1 MQTLYLPLNP
11 KCSNF
16 KGEKT
21 FETFVVKKIKMK
33 NLYINNRFFFSLIGV
48 GILYV
53 FAFFFPG
60 LMMVAHIVLLLVFL
74 ATMVDYLLL
83 FREKDGVL
91 AQRILPEKLSNGDEN
106 PVKVDIKN
114 NYSFKIN
121 TKIIDEI
128 PFQFQKRDFL
138 IQKQIAPG
146 KNTLFQ
152 YILEPKERGE
162 YSFGALNIFVSSPLG
177 FISKRFTFQKDA
189 MLPAYPSFVHL
200 TKYELMAL
208 QNEFLLGGI
217 KRIRKLGHT
226 MEFEQIKEYVPGD
239 DVRTINWK
247 ATSKTNRLMVN
258 QFQDEK
264 SQRIFMLIDKGR
276 TMKMP
281 FKGLSLLDYSI
292 NASMALSHIILKKGD
307 RAGMMTFSKKTENK
321 VAADNKSGQLR
332 RISEALYNI
341 KTDFYESDFNRL
353 YQDVKYSVNQRS
365 LVLLF
370 TNFETLDALN
380 RQMKYLR
387 GIAKNHLLVVVFFK
401 NSELQNLL
409 HKNPESIQEIYDEV
423 IAEKFEFE
431 KKLIIQELRK
441 YGIYSVYTLP
451 ENLNVDV
458 INKYLEIKARG
469 IL

>member
-1 MQTLYLPLNP
+1 
-11 KCSNF
+11 
-16 KGEKT
+16 
-21 FETFVVKKIKMK
+21 MK
-33 NLYINNRFFFSLIGV
+33 NLYINNRFFFTLIGV

-53 FAFFFPG
+53 FAFFFPF
-60 LMMVAHIVLLLVFL
+60 LMIVGHIVLLLVFL
-74 ATMVDYLLL
+74 AAMVDYLLL

-106 PVKVDIKN
+106 PIKIDIKN

-138 IQKQIAPG
+138 IEKQIESG
-146 KNTLFQ
+146 RNTLFQ

-162 YSFGALNIFVSSPLG
+162 YNFGALNVFVSSPLG
-177 FISKRFTFQKDA
+177 FVSKRFTFQKDA
-189 MLPAYPSFVHL
+189 FLPAYPSFIHL
-200 TKYELMAL
+200 RKYELMAL

-217 KRIRKLGHT
+217 KKIRKLGHT

-247 ATSKTNRLMVN
+247 ATSKSNRLMVN

-264 SQRIFMLIDKGR
+264 AQRVFMLIDKGR

-281 FKGLSLLDYSI
+281 FNGLSLLDYSI
-292 NASMALSHIILKKGD
+292 NATMTLSHIILKKGD

-332 RISEALYNI
+332 KISESLYNI
-341 KTDFYESDFNRL
+341 KTDFFESDFNRL
-353 YQDVKYSVNQRS
+353 YQDVKYSLNQRS